1 MSNPKTAIQ
10 EIKSLMVKFGFIADT
25 TKLSFVDAKLVDGT
39 QIKVEGDSLM
49 EGAKVVVVTE
59 EGEIPAPDGIHEI
72 EGGMKVQ
79 TTDGIIVKIEEAEME
94 DEGEGD
100 VEEVEMEEV
109 PVDVAVP
116 AEIAVIAE
124 PVVAAIVEAIVPVL
138 EEVKSLAEEMKEMK
152 KKMESMGAEF
162 KAFKSE
168 PAGKKISNGKVDF
181 NKQENFNSSDAK
193 IEAIM
198 NMRKNK

>member
-25 TKLSFVDAKLVDGT
+25 TKLSFVDAKLIDGT

-72 EGGMKVQ
+72 EGGVKVQ
-79 TTDGIIVKIEEAEME
+79 TTDGVIVKLEEPEM
-94 DEGEGD
+94 EGEGD
-100 VEEVEMEEV
+100 VEEVEMEDV
-109 PVDVAVP
+109 PVEAIVP
-116 AEIAVIAE
+116 AEVAPIAE

-138 EEVKSLAEEMKEMK
+138 EEIKSLTDEMK
-152 KKMESMGAEF
+152 KMKEQMKSVKSDFE
-162 KAFKSE
+162 AFKKL
-168 PAGKKISNGKVDF
+168 PAGKKISDGKVDF

>member
-25 TKLSFVDAKLVDGT
+25 TKLSFVDAKLIDGT

-72 EGGMKVQ
+72 EGGVKVQ
-79 TTDGIIVKIEEAEME
+79 TTDGIIVKLEEPEM
-94 DEGEGD
+94 EGEGD
-100 VEEVEMEEV
+100 VEEVEMEDV
-109 PVDVAVP
+109 PVEAIVP
-116 AEIAVIAE
+116 AEVAPIAE
-124 PVVAAIVEAIVPVL
+124 PVIAAIVEAIVPVL
-138 EEVKSLAEEMKEMK
+138 EEIKSLTEEMKKMK
-152 KKMESMGAEF
+152 EKMGSVQSDFE
-162 KAFKSE
+162 AFKKL
-168 PAGKKISNGKVDF
+168 PAGKKISDGKVDF

>member
-25 TKLSFVDAKLVDGT
+25 TKLSFVDAKLIDGT

-79 TTDGIIVKIEEAEME
+79 TTDGIIVKLEEPKME
-94 DEGEGD
+94 DEGN
-100 VEEVEMEEV
+100 VEEVEMEDV
-109 PVDVAVP
+109 PVEAIVP
-116 AEIAVIAE
+116 AEVAPIAE
-124 PVVAAIVEAIVPVL
+124 PVIAAIVEAIVPVL
-138 EEVKSLAEEMKEMK
+138 EEIKSLAEEMKKMK
-152 KKMESMGAEF
+152 EKMGSVQSDFE
-162 KAFKSE
+162 AFKKL
-168 PAGKKISNGKVDF
+168 PAGKKISDGKVDF
-181 NKQENFNSSDAK
+181 NKQENFNSADAK

>member
-39 QIKVEGDSLM
+39 QIKVEGESLM

-72 EGGMKVQ
+72 EGGVKVQ
-79 TTDGIIVKIEEAEME
+79 TTDGIIVKLEEPEM
-94 DEGEGD
+94 EGEGD
-100 VEEVEMEEV
+100 VEEVEMEDV
-109 PVDVAVP
+109 PVEAIVP
-116 AEIAVIAE
+116 AEVAPIAE
-124 PVVAAIVEAIVPVL
+124 PVIAAIVEAIVPVL
-138 EEVKSLAEEMKEMK
+138 EEIKSLTEEMKKMK
-152 KKMESMGAEF
+152 EKMGSVQSDFE
-162 KAFKSE
+162 AFKKL
-168 PAGKKISNGKVDF
+168 PAGKKISDGKVDF

>member
-152 KKMESMGAEF
+152 KKMESMSAEF

>member
-25 TKLSFVDAKLVDGT
+25 TKLSFVDAKLIDGT
-39 QIKVEGDSLM
+39 QIKVEGESLM

-72 EGGMKVQ
+72 EGGVKVQ
-79 TTDGIIVKIEEAEME
+79 TTDGVIVKIEQPEME
-94 DEGEGD
+94 DEGD
-100 VEEVEMEEV
+100 VEEVEMEDV
-109 PVDVAVP
+109 PVEAIVP
-116 AEIAVIAE
+116 AEVAPIAE
-124 PVVAAIVEAIVPVL
+124 PVIAAIVEAIVPVL
-138 EEVKSLAEEMKEMK
+138 EEIKSLADEMK
-152 KKMESMGAEF
+152 KMKEKMGSVQSDFE
-162 KAFKSE
+162 AFKKL
-168 PAGKKISNGKVDF
+168 PAGKKISDGKVDF

>member
-25 TKLSFVDAKLVDGT
+25 TKLSFVDAKLIDGT

-59 EGEIPAPDGIHEI
+59 DGEIPAPDGIHEI
-72 EGGMKVQ
+72 EGGVKVQ
-79 TTDGIIVKIEEAEME
+79 TTDGVIVKLEEPEM
-94 DEGEGD
+94 EGEGD
-100 VEEVEMEEV
+100 VEEVEMEDV
-109 PVDVAVP
+109 PVEAIVP
-116 AEIAVIAE
+116 AEVAPIAE

-138 EEVKSLAEEMKEMK
+138 EEIKSLTDEMK
-152 KKMESMGAEF
+152 KMKEQMKSVKSDFE
-162 KAFKSE
+162 AFKKL
-168 PAGKKISNGKVDF
+168 PAGKKISDGKVDF

>member
-25 TKLSFVDAKLVDGT
+25 TKLSFVDAKLIDGT

-72 EGGMKVQ
+72 EGGVKVQ
-79 TTDGIIVKIEEAEME
+79 TTDGVIVKIEQPEME
-94 DEGEGD
+94 DEGD
-100 VEEVEMEEV
+100 VEEVEMEDV
-109 PVDVAVP
+109 PVEAIVP
-116 AEIAVIAE
+116 AEVAPIAE
-124 PVVAAIVEAIVPVL
+124 PVIAAIVEAIVPVL
-138 EEVKSLAEEMKEMK
+138 EEIKSLADEMK
-152 KKMESMGAEF
+152 KMKEKMGSVQSDFE
-162 KAFKSE
+162 AFKKL
-168 PAGKKISNGKVDF
+168 PAGKKISDGKVDF
-181 NKQENFNSSDAK
+181 NKQENFNSADAK